1 MAKRGGMYSANK
13 RRKELK
19 RQKKQEEK
27 RQRRQKDAKIPS
39 QGQGSEINNE
49 PASSGEAP
57 EVTET

>member
-27 RQRRQKDAKIPS
+27 RLRRQKDAKIPS
-39 QGQGSEINNE
+39 QGSEINNE